1 MDFMATHDAC
11 DSINL
16 TGFAAHATCFQI
28 RAFNIQSTGASVKK
42 DAEQMESGT
51 DGKSYCS

>member
-1 MDFMATHDAC
+1 MDFMVTHDAC

-28 RAFNIQSTGASVKK
+28 RAFNIEATGASVKK
-42 DAEQMESGT
+42 DAEQMDSGT